1 MIIYYSVLQ
10 CYEKHVTCTYACNV
24 YRYHINLLIKTNV
37 RARVG
42 VRVNL
47 LLILTCILICNAYR
61 YSHTNTKKLVK
72 TNADAPFVNRRV
84 VVSVNCFL

>member
-37 RARVG
+37 SARVR

-47 LLILTCILICNAYR
+47 LLTCILICNAYR

-72 TNADAPFVNRRV
+72 TNADALFVNRRV
-84 VVSVNCFL
+84 VVSVSCFL